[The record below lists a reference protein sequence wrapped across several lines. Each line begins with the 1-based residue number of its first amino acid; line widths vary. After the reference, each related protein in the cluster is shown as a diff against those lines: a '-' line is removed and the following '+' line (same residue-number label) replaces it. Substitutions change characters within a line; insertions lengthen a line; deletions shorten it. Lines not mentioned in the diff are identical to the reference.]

1 MDGAASDFD
10 CNICIDRVKEPV
22 VTLCGHLYC
31 WPCLFQWIANHND
44 CPVCKAGVTSE
55 NVIPVY
61 GRGANSV
68 DPRTVKGTDGI
79 PNRPRGQRPE
89 PSLRRRHVQEPEA
102 LVGPPGQ
109 EAAFSPLI
117 GFFPSLFG
125 LQFQSA
131 ATAGMPTGNLQASPL
146 TAAELQQQV
155 QFAFLSKMLLFVG
168 TAVMLGLILF

>member
-1 MDGAASDFD
+1 MDVAATDFD
-10 CNICIDRVKEPV
+10 CNICLDRVKEPV

-31 WPCLFQWIANHND
+31 WPCLFQWIANHNE
-44 CPVCKAGVTSE
+44 CPVCKAGVTKE

-61 GRGANSV
+61 GRGANTI
-68 DPRTVKGTDGI
+68 DPRTVDGADDI
-79 PNRPRGQRPE
+79 PNRPRGQRPA
-89 PSLRRRHVQEPEA
+89 PSLRRRFMFQPDP
-102 LVGPPGQ
+102 LPPHAQ

-131 ATAGMPTGNLQASPL
+131 ATATMPNTHTGPL
-146 TAAELQQQV
+146 TPAELQQQV

-168 TAVMLGLILF
+168 SAVMLGLILF